1 MKLVTFVHNNAEHIG
16 ALAGDTITELSEIAP
31 DMRSLLAMGSDGLEA
46 ARAAAGAAT
55 RTVALADVELLS
67 PLPRPRVIL
76 AVGLN
81 YKDHIEEFGDANR
94 KLPPHPVIFNK
105 QVGAINGPSQPFHL
119 PKVSGA
125 LDYEGELVIVIG
137 KQCRHVK
144 KENARDV
151 IAGYT
156 VANDVSVRDFQGH
169 SPTMT
174 MGKSFDTHCPLGPA
188 LVTADE
194 IADPHDLDIK
204 TWVNGEIRQD
214 SNTKHL
220 IFDCDFLIEY
230 LTQIMTL
237 EPGDVILTGTPSGVA
252 AAMQPPAWLK
262 VGDKVRIEID
272 SIGTIENEVIA
283 EPGQ

>member
-1 MKLVTFVHNNAEHIG
+1 MKLVTFSQGANQRIG
-16 ALAGDTITELSEIAP
+16 ALAGDTITDLSEIAS
-31 DMRSLLAMGSDGLEA
+31 DIQALLAMGDEGLEA

-55 RTVALADVELLS
+55 RTIPLADVTLLA

-81 YKDHIEEFGDANR
+81 YKDHIEEFGDAAR
-94 KLPPHPVIFNK
+94 KLPPNPVIFNK

-137 KQCRHVK
+137 KRCRHVK

-194 IADPHDLDIK
+194 IADPHNLDIK

-214 SNTKHL
+214 SNTRHL

-237 EPGDVILTGTPSGVA
+237 EPGDIILTGTPSGVA
-252 AAMQPPAWLK
+252 AAMDPPAWLK

-272 SIGTIENEVIA
+272 GLGVIENEVVA
-283 EPGQ
+283 EP